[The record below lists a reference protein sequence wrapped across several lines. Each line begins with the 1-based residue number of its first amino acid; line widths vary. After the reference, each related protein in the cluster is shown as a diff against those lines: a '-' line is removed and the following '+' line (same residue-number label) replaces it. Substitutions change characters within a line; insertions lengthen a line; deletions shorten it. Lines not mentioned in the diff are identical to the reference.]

1 MARKDFRELTVTEA
15 AGNRKA
21 GTPGIRIQG
30 QWLQELGFKVED
42 PVLVQ
47 CENGRLVIQKDELRI
62 RRREQ
67 EQEELKRL
75 QERYEAER
83 KRIKDLPLPDSY
95 EVTMTDVEA
104 DSSGETEA
112 GTIQRDV
119 IRMGVV
125 QIAVAFSVTAKW
137 LKILTAF
144 KQQESISVQYYDPE
158 TFNRRTA
165 QMFIEGYQAKL
176 RKDTS
181 YQGLWEVSF
190 TLREF

>member
-1 MARKDFRELTVTEA
+1 MAYMQYLTFD
-15 AGNRKA
+15 
-21 GTPGIRIQG
+21 GT
-30 QWLQELGFKVED
+30 
-42 PVLVQ
+42 
-47 CENGRLVIQKDELRI
+47 
-62 RRREQ
+62 
-67 EQEELKRL
+67 
-75 QERYEAER
+75 
-83 KRIKDLPLPDSY
+83 DLPLPDSY